1 VDRRPWC
8 DCSSA
13 APSRRRS
20 TARSPDPVAEGLP
33 EGKLRIEGRGRFAG
47 AAGGRRRAGS
57 RVRYSSLKPRSS
69 PLSCR
74 IESSQG
80 GHGMAARPIV
90 TKLLCV
96 ALVAS
101 IMLPLGRM
109 VFPLVETFVS
119 GMEFDTLQAVLSAT
133 IGFGLYAAIFG

>member
-1 VDRRPWC
+1 
-8 DCSSA
+8 
-13 APSRRRS
+13 
-20 TARSPDPVAEGLP
+20 
-33 EGKLRIEGRGRFAG
+33 
-47 AAGGRRRAGS
+47 
-57 RVRYSSLKPRSS
+57 
-69 PLSCR
+69 
-74 IESSQG
+74 
-80 GHGMAARPIV
+80 MAARPIV